1 MADWFSL
8 FYVEQSTPD
17 EVVVFLVLGTLAAL
31 VVAFT
36 LYALILVALWRW
48 RMAGKGRL
56 RSILLPSRKRL
67 KANLGEY
74 LLASTTALLLT
85 FSVAARHD
93 VVQAVLEQPVESLN
107 EAALRDVLHIDSVNA
122 GVFRAAGASDDVAEA
137 VAGKLSGRDLAA
149 AEVELLRDISVRDF
163 VHPMLRA
170 GLPDNA
176 SRLLLTSSLAL
187 QGRTATMPTRG
198 QLLFA
203 AATLLLFFVGWS
215 GWRRIRELQVAESE
229 PDWSALA
236 KRLSVP
242 ALCVPLLLVSAAA
255 ADNPERITRAA
266 HALAMIEAADTT
278 APRTAWINDF
288 VTGDVVSARL
298 SPDSVTRRIRGM
310 SVELGSHR
318 SSFDSVKAQL
328 DDTARRLRA
337 ADSVARSV
345 ERRLAVLRQ
354 RLANDSVATTRA
366 HASADARL
374 DALEARLS
382 ALSRLD
388 TLAAETRLARDD
400 ARRAVALAAALSD
413 SIRGLRRDVI
423 RQLQILENRLPTT
436 GHVLIVGIGS
446 NTGYRVR
453 GPTSGRGNGTGLHA
467 LVPGDYT
474 VTENGADPETLT
486 VAAGRA
492 YTVRLTR
499 APPPPVR

>member
-122 GVFRAAGASDDVAEA
+122 GVFRAAGASDAVAEA

-288 VTGDVVSARL
+288 VTGEVVSARL

-328 DDTARRLRA
+328 DDAARRLRA
-337 ADSVARSV
+337 ADSSAASV
-345 ERRLAVLRQ
+345 ERRIAALQQ
-354 RLANDSVATTRA
+354 RLASDSAAAART
-366 HASADARL
+366 HASIDARIGSF
-374 DALEARLS
+374 EGRLS
-382 ALSRLD
+382 ALNRLD

-400 ARRAVALAAALSD
+400 ARRAVALVGVLND
-413 SIRGLRRDVI
+413 SINALRQATARELSLLS
-423 RQLQILENRLPTT
+423 RRLPAV
-436 GHVLIVGIGS
+436 GHVLIVGIG
-446 NTGYRVR
+446 GDGDYRAS
-453 GPTSGRGNGTGLHA
+453 GPTPVSGNGTGLHE
-467 LVPGDYT
+467 LRPGSYT
-474 VTENGADPETLT
+474 VTGNGARTESLS

-492 YTVRLTR
+492 YTVRLRR
-499 APPPPVR
+499 AQPPPIP